1 MVFGGDHLLTA
12 VHLQQKGFKPI
23 GVLRSHYQIQLRHPP
38 EQGFALLLSNAARHH
53 QGEIGVAAF
62 PLGLSAE
69 VAVNLLLGVVPD
81 GAGVVE
87 HQIGIQFG

>member
-1 MVFGGDHLLTA
+1 MLLQVDSGQQVVATEDHHILEDITT
-12 VHLQQKGFKPI
+12 
-23 GVLRSHYQIQLRHPP
+23 
-38 EQGFALLLSNAARHH
+38 ARHH

-81 GAGVVE
+81 GAGVVK